1 MKSFA
6 FIALVLLSV
15 AFCVEED
22 EASKYHKYREACT
35 GLVTDTSSK
44 FGQFIENTLKQEND
58 SLLTVCKAE
67 YFSTIPD
74 TCNDDH
80 YIEENVP
87 SLINHMNTTLGEN
100 YETVKGLFDA
110 MNKDDHIYDFA
121 TKCGSWD
128 WASIGIML
136 LCCKYI
142 IFYI

>member
-44 FGQFIENTLKQEND
+44 FGQFIENTLKQENNP
-58 SLLTVCKAE
+58 LLTFCKAE

-74 TCNDDH
+74 TCNDEH
-80 YIEENVP
+80 KECVVCFTYYYIVI
-87 SLINHMNTTLGEN
+87 L
-100 YETVKGLFDA
+100 
-110 MNKDDHIYDFA
+110 
-121 TKCGSWD
+121 
-128 WASIGIML
+128 
-136 LCCKYI
+136 
-142 IFYI
+142 